1 MLFSM
6 ICYLFLHYLFVSASH
21 FASVFKS
28 RVKEISYKR
37 TNPGSLSHRRRN
49 WFIMSKKHDWNSS
62 NIIDDVDYHEEDAQA
77 FRKLLGAKDQGE
89 GGDSQSSLNSGYVLR
104 GRIVEITKDFVVI
117 DVGLK
122 SEGLVPISEFTDLS
136 EIALGN
142 EVEAFLDQTEGEDGQ
157 IVLSRDKARRLRQ
170 WENIVHNCTEG
181 SIVTGKV
188 MRKVKGGLMVD
199 IGVEAFLPG
208 SQIDNKRIKN
218 LDEYLDKTYDFKI
231 LKINTDRKNIVVS
244 RRELLEE
251 ERMSK
256 KVEML
261 ENFHEGEIRH
271 GIVKNI
277 TDFGVFLDVDGVD
290 GLLHITDM
298 TWKRIKHPSE
308 MVALGDKLEVIILHV
323 DKDKG
328 RVALGMKQKESNP
341 WEEIEKKYPPGT
353 HVKGKIVSLVPYGAF
368 MEIESGI
375 EGLIHVSEMSW
386 TKTINDPSEMLKKGD
401 EVEAIVLSV
410 QKDEGKI
417 SLGMK
422 QLEKNPWDEVE
433 KKYSIGSSVTAEIR
447 NLTNYGAFVE
457 LEPGIDG
464 LIHISDLSW
473 IKKVSHPSE
482 VFKKG
487 DKVDAVVLSVDK
499 ENKKIT
505 LGVKQLSENPWENT
519 EKMMPVGSL
528 VKGVVT
534 KITAFGAFVELASGL
549 EGLIHVTELSDKP
562 FGKVEEVISKGQEVT
577 AKVIKLDPE
586 HKKISLSI
594 KEYLIEKNKE
604 NHDDI
609 LVGEKKKR
617 APKKKKEKAA
627 EEEENT

>member
-1 MLFSM
+1 
-6 ICYLFLHYLFVSASH
+6 
-21 FASVFKS
+21 
-28 RVKEISYKR
+28 
-37 TNPGSLSHRRRN
+37 
-49 WFIMSKKHDWNSS
+49 MSKLKNDWNSI
-62 NIIDDVDYHEEDAQA
+62 NIIDDVDYHEEDAA
-77 FRKLLGAKDQGE
+77 IFKKLLSGQTKAGSE
-89 GGDSQSSLNSGYVLR
+89 SPLASLNSGFVLK
-104 GRIVEITKDFVVI
+104 GRVVEITKDFVVI

-122 SEGLVPISEFTDLS
+122 SEGLVPISEFTDPAEL
-136 EIALGN
+136 
-142 EVEAFLDQTEGEDGQ
+142 FLDNVVEVFLEQTEGEDGQ

-170 WENIVHNCTEG
+170 WENIVNNCTEG

-218 LDEYLDKTYDFKI
+218 LDEYLDKIYDFKI

-261 ENFHEGEIRH
+261 ENFQEDEIRR

-277 TDFGVFLDVDGVD
+277 TDFGVFLDIDGVD

-308 MVALGDKLEVIILHV
+308 MVNIGDELEVIILHV
-323 DKDKG
+323 DREKG

-341 WEEIEKKYPPGT
+341 WEEIEKRYPPGT
-353 HVKGKIVSLVPYGAF
+353 HVKGKIVSLLPYGAF
-368 MEIESGI
+368 LEIEPGI

-386 TKTINDPSEMLKKGD
+386 TKNINDPSEMVKKGD
-401 EVEAIVLSV
+401 EVEAIVISI
-410 QKDEGKI
+410 QKEEGKI

-422 QLEKNPWDEVE
+422 QLENNPWDVVE
-433 KKYSIGSSVTAEIR
+433 KKYPIGSSVTAEIR

-482 VFKKG
+482 IFKKG
-487 DKVDAVVLSVDK
+487 DKVDAVILSVDK

-505 LGVKQLSENPWENT
+505 LGVKQLSENPWENI
-519 EKMMPVGSL
+519 EKIMPVGTL
-528 VKGVVT
+528 VKGLVS
-534 KITAFGAFVELASGL
+534 KITAFGAFVELENGL
-549 EGLIHVTELSDKP
+549 EGLIHVTELSDQP

-577 AKVIKLDPE
+577 AKVIKVDPE
-586 HKKISLSI
+586 HKKVSLSI
-594 KEYLIEKNKE
+594 KEYLIDKNKE

-609 LVGEKKKR
+609 VVGEKKKR
-617 APKKKKEKAA
+617 STKKKTKEKTT
-627 EEEENT
+627 EEVS